1 MSILPAPPA
10 ADLDDP
16 TPPSP
21 DLHQTSRR
29 RLAALSLV
37 GALMVVLPLVQ
48 VLRYQNAEIANLLA
62 TQAGLNPVAQAV
74 GTQRSLL
81 DHRAISAQVLR
92 GALDKEPDR
101 KVRQSEVDQRV
112 KLLTLAVHG
121 GIWERAEAE
130 ARALREDWGV
140 LARQIAARSIGA
152 GESDQEHRLLIEQ
165 VLQVID
171 LVGDEEPVT
180 LGSATAESR
189 AALIAALALPRVAA
203 RMAALAAPAPARAAP
218 TLQRELADAE
228 ATLARTLGAL
238 DRALDAA
245 QDAVGPS
252 GEAPEG
258 LPLQALRQASAAAGA
273 SAEHYFGILRS
284 GRPAGEQLAGSTDE
298 PRATA
303 AQAALQAQ
311 FALFDLAHGSV
322 RAELARREGDLK
334 LHRNGLLLSVALLG
348 SMALA
353 LLASLS
359 RGLRPGAPPTPPAR
373 SGQAP
378 AAERGAGGSR
388 AEAGRVLQRLRVPA
402 QGQPIAKADPARRDS
417 QPTLPP
423 ES

>member
-10 ADLDDP
+10 ADLDNP
-16 TPPSP
+16 TPPAP
-21 DLHQTSRR
+21 DLQQTSRH

-37 GALMVVLPLVQ
+37 GALMVALPLVQ

-92 GALDKEPDR
+92 GALDKEPER
-101 KVRQSEVDQRV
+101 QLRQSEVDQRV

-130 ARALREDWGV
+130 ARALREDWSV

-152 GESDQEHRLLIEQ
+152 AESDQEHRLLIEQ

-180 LGSATAESR
+180 LGSATVESR
-189 AALIAALALPRVAA
+189 AALTAALALPRVAA

-284 GRPAGEQLAGSTDE
+284 GQPAGE

-322 RAELARREGDLK
+322 RAEIARREGDLK

-359 RGLRPGAPPTPPAR
+359 RGLRPGAPPTPPAP

-402 QGQPIAKADPARRDS
+402 HGQTIAKADPALRDS
-417 QPTLPP
+417 QPTMPP